1 MDPRNDV
8 EIRIFGSRADYAQ
21 RDIEDGPRVVEIIR
35 NTVLP
40 KRTAEYLRVNAEI
53 KRHYDATP
61 SYIIVY
67 LLRKDIYSA
76 ETIKVEVDSDFQVT
90 NVVEDYA
97 GGDDDEDS
105 QPPGIVGGRVFD
117 EDAYALN
124 PDLIYAD
131 GEREYAFD
139 FVVATPVPD
148 IPSAKAAVEAIFKMA
163 QAAGFNPKMLQ
174 GPEASVANYKQ
185 YLQSGLKGFVNI
197 GHGSPSGIVLAD
209 GALNAAWF
217 AGLSA
222 TALKPCVIYFNSCQ
236 VHNDPLKAAIVKA
249 GARTFIGGI
258 VNLLIGPSEEVCK
271 CFWSRSFENVQG
283 MKTILLTCEK
293 EKYPNQGA
301 HGFVG
306 DADVFLKLNL
316 RLAHAMWTHGN
327 SVNVE
332 FPDRMQSVQ
341 PVGYSV
347 RLKGKPFTNNWFHFA
362 IPTPVIVDTQRLVVG
377 SVLLRLR
384 VGPGAF
390 VSAVHIYDGEQRIAV
405 HNNLKLAPAGQFAM
419 LRFDAP
425 LHPAVKWG
433 LGISVCVQFVDDAN
447 LPPDTRLLVE
457 ICSAGCD
464 FMQVVTPYQARELPV
479 SSVLAMERPVPS
491 FAPENGLQLT
501 EEGIPASTEKPRR
514 VMEPFPN

>member
-1 MDPRNDV
+1 MDPRSDV
-8 EIRIFGSRADYAQ
+8 EIRIFGSRAEYAE
-21 RDIEDGPRVVEIIR
+21 RDSQDGARVVEIIR

-40 KRTAEYLRVNAEI
+40 RRDAEYFRVNAAI

-61 SYIIVY
+61 NYIIVY

-76 ETIKVEVDSDFQVT
+76 ETVKVEVDSNFEVT
-90 NVVEDYA
+90 RIVDNYA
-97 GGDDDEDS
+97 GDEDDDEGES
-105 QPPGIVGGRVFD
+105 GRSVLGPAFD
-117 EDAYALN
+117 ENAYAYD

-131 GEREYAFD
+131 GGQEYAFD
-139 FVVATPVPD
+139 FVVATPVPE
-148 IPSAKAAVEAIFKMA
+148 IPSAKAAVEMIFKLA
-163 QAAGFNPKMLQ
+163 QDAGLNPKMLL

-185 YLQSGLKGFVNI
+185 YLQSGLKGFVNV

-209 GALNAAWF
+209 GALNASWF
-217 AGLSA
+217 ASLGSA
-222 TALKPCVIYFNSCQ
+222 ALKPCVIYFNSCQ

-249 GARTFIGGI
+249 GVRTFIGGI
-258 VNLLIGPSEEVCK
+258 VNLLIGASEEVCK
-271 CFWSRSFENVQG
+271 CFWSRTFENVEG
-283 MKTILLTCEK
+283 MKTILVKCEK

-301 HGFVG
+301 HGFTG

-327 SVNVE
+327 SIEVE

-362 IPTPVIVDTQRLVVG
+362 IPTPVIVNTERLVVG

-405 HNNLKLAPAGQFAM
+405 HNNLKLAPAGQFA
-419 LRFDAP
+419 LYRFDVP
-425 LHPAVKWG
+425 MHPAIKWG
-433 LGISVCVQFVDDAN
+433 LGISVGIQFVDDAN

-464 FMQVVTPYQARELPV
+464 FMQIVKPYRSVGMFEPAVAVMEGSVRSAAMEDGRPYVENGKVGTTELPQR
-479 SSVLAMERPVPS
+479 EREPS
-491 FAPENGLQLT
+491 LN
-501 EEGIPASTEKPRR
+501 
-514 VMEPFPN
+514 